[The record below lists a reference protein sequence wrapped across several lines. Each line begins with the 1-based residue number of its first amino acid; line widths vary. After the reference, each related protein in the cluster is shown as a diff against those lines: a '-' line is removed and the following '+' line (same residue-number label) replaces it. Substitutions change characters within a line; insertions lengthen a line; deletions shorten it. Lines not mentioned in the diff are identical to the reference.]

1 MNETTDNI
9 SNYFFNF
16 LYTRGPGILLAIVTL
31 VAGVIL
37 IKYLMRGINKR
48 MEKRRVDPSL
58 IGFLSSL
65 ANFVLYI
72 LLFMSVARM
81 IGIATT
87 SFLTLI
93 GAAGLA
99 IGLALQGSLSNF
111 AGGVL
116 ILLFKPFRVGEYISS
131 TSEAS
136 GTVKKIDI
144 LYTTLTTPGN
154 EEVYAP
160 NGPLANSVI
169 TNYSRNG
176 MRRLDFNIGIA
187 YDSDIRKARELML
200 EIFNSDPRVRKEP
213 AAPIVVL
220 NQLADSS
227 VNLIGRIWVG
237 KDDYWDV
244 FFEGQET
251 IKETL
256 EANGISLPF
265 PQREVIIRN
274 ETQQG
279 TGSLGSRSS
288 GTSPS

>member
-1 MNETTDNI
+1 METTDKI
-9 SNYFFNF
+9 SSYFFDF

-31 VAGVIL
+31 IAGIFV
-37 IKYLMRGINKR
+37 IKYLIRLMNRR
-48 MEKRRVDPSL
+48 MEKRNVDPSL
-58 IGFLSSL
+58 IGFLSSII
-65 ANFVLYI
+65 NFTLYL
-72 LLFMSVARM
+72 LLFLAVARM

-87 SFLTLI
+87 SFLALI

-99 IGLALQGSLSNF
+99 VGLALQGSLSNF

-131 TSEAS
+131 TSDAS

-176 MRRLDFNIGIA
+176 MRRLDFNIGIS
-187 YDSDIRKARELML
+187 YESDIKTARQLML
-200 EIFNSDPRVRKEP
+200 DIFNSDPRIRKEP
-213 AAPIVVL
+213 APPVVVL

-237 KDDYWDV
+237 RDDYWDV
-244 FFEGQET
+244 FFEGQEQ

-256 EANGISLPF
+256 EANGISIPF

-274 ETQQG
+274 EDPGSGNSQG
-279 TGSLGSRSS
+279 A
-288 GTSPS
+288 